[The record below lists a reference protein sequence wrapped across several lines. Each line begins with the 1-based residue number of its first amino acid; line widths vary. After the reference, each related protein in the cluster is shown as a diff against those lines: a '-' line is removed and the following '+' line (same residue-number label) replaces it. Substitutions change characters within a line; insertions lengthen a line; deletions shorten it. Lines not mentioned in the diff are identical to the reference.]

1 MKNVLKRHRSKI
13 MIILLSS
20 ILLGCSQEKM
30 ILKKE
35 KFVVEYGQSISTKV
49 SDYLDNK
56 DNFLKDVKMTVDG
69 QNEEGKTYLS
79 IGQYKVSFTRNQK
92 TVETTV
98 EIVDTTAPEFKD
110 LKESYKVNLNG
121 KLDITQLKV
130 TDLSKVTL
138 AIDDSKVNYSKS
150 GIYTA
155 NVIAKD
161 ESGNETRKDIKIV
174 VEEKKKDPGSSSQS
188 SQSNNSSKGSSSKN
202 KSKSNSSS
210 SSSSKIDESQPDKKN
225 SIIVTPDSDSYQEF
239 NNGNNYGWGGSFE
252 WPDEWE

>member
-13 MIILLSS
+13 IIILLSS

-69 QNEEGKTYLS
+69 QNEEGKTYQS

-98 EIVDTTAPEFKD
+98 EIVHTTAPEFKD
-110 LKESYKVNLNG
+110 LKESYKSLTESIIHAGASLDTRVNL
-121 KLDITQLKV
+121 KWCD
-130 TDLSKVTL
+130 SER
-138 AIDDSKVNYSKS
+138 IDENNVGEIFKDCS
-150 GIYTA
+150 GILVA
-155 NVIAKD
+155 GGFGGRGVECMICSAK
-161 ESGNETRKDIKIV
+161 
-174 VEEKKKDPGSSSQS
+174 
-188 SQSNNSSKGSSSKN
+188 
-202 KSKSNSSS
+202 
-210 SSSSKIDESQPDKKN
+210 
-225 SIIVTPDSDSYQEF
+225 
-239 NNGNNYGWGGSFE
+239 
-252 WPDEWE
+252 

>member
-98 EIVDTTAPEFKD
+98 EVVDTTAPG
-110 LKESYKVNLNG
+110 V
-121 KLDITQLKV
+121 
-130 TDLSKVTL
+130 
-138 AIDDSKVNYSKS
+138 
-150 GIYTA
+150 
-155 NVIAKD
+155 
-161 ESGNETRKDIKIV
+161 
-174 VEEKKKDPGSSSQS
+174 
-188 SQSNNSSKGSSSKN
+188 
-202 KSKSNSSS
+202 
-210 SSSSKIDESQPDKKN
+210 
-225 SIIVTPDSDSYQEF
+225 
-239 NNGNNYGWGGSFE
+239 
-252 WPDEWE
+252 